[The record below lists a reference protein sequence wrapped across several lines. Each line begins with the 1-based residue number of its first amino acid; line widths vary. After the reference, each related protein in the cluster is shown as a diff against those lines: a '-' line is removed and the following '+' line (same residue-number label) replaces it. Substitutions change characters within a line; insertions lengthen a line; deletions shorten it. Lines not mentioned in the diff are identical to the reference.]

1 MSKQSG
7 RCHFQSGPPQANS
20 LILPEACHDSE
31 IKKRGCWK
39 EFQGACC
46 AHDDTACFRNL
57 TESGIILWRHRLL
70 HTISSKFFSKS
81 CACNLRPETWRRWL
95 SVCLRKHLM
104 LLRAL
109 ALWLPNQH
117 ISSRGTSSAHNA
129 VFLTESD
136 IISLLYMVAYC
147 ITNKSRSKVF
157 LRYWLSSPLVARPC
171 T

>member
-1 MSKQSG
+1 MECKTLLVEVTYGS
-7 RCHFQSGPPQANS
+7 
-20 LILPEACHDSE
+20 
-31 IKKRGCWK
+31 
-39 EFQGACC
+39 CC
-46 AHDDTACFRNL
+46 AHGDGECARIL
-57 TESGIILWRHRLL
+57 TESGIMLWYNQLLNTILSRFL
-70 HTISSKFFSKS
+70 TES

-95 SVCLRKHLM
+95 SACLRKHLM
-104 LLRAL
+104 CAPSTGTRR
-109 ALWLPNQH
+109 PNLH
-117 ISSRGTSSAHNA
+117 ISSRGTLSAHNA

>member
-1 MSKQSG
+1 MALIA
-7 RCHFQSGPPQANS
+7 HANS
-20 LILPEACHDSE
+20 QNFLNL
-31 IKKRGCWK
+31 
-39 EFQGACC
+39 GADRRWSAKTLLVEVTYGSCC
-46 AHDDTACFRNL
+46 AHGDGECARIL
-57 TESGIILWRHRLL
+57 TESGIMLWYNQLLNTILSRFLNE
-70 HTISSKFFSKS
+70 S

-136 IISLLYMVAYC
+136 IISLLCMVTHG
-147 ITNKSRSKVF
+147 ITNKSPSKVF
-157 LRYWLSSPLVARPC
+157 LR
-171 T
+171 